1 MRNYEAMFIFNPG
14 VNEEKLEK
22 EIKSVEK
29 TIKTH
34 GKGEVKFDN
43 LGKKTLAY
51 SIRKFNE
58 GVYVNYQFTAQ
69 PLAITKIKNA
79 LKHKEDILRFIVFL
93 GGKKK

>member
-1 MRNYEAMFIFNPG
+1 MKNYEAMFIFSPG
-14 VNEEKLEK
+14 LAEEKLEK

-29 TIKTH
+29 TIETR

-51 SIRKFNE
+51 PIKKFNE

-69 PLAITKIKNA
+69 PLAITKIKEA
-79 LKHKEDILRFIVFL
+79 LKHKEDILRFIIFL